1 MTKIAPLGASV
12 EARLAG
18 ADPRIFVFLQAWRE
32 ARGDALIPK
41 RSAFDPMAVRSLLP
55 FLWIYRF
62 ETERDDYVVRL
73 AGEEINNAWGRS
85 IKGMTMREVVGDADY
100 PVMRERWGN
109 ILGVP
114 LIHYGASSER
124 LSALDTRRA
133 ERMLTPLADNDGTPN
148 HILGISLYEISPT
161 DSSRPSL
168 EPEDIT
174 QIPCSEV

>member
-1 MTKIAPLGASV
+1 MTQIAPLGASV

-18 ADPRIFVFLQAWRE
+18 ADTRIFVFLQAWRM
-32 ARGDALIPK
+32 ARGDLVMPL
-41 RSAFDPMAVRSLLP
+41 RNAFDPMTVRGLLP
-55 FLWIYRF
+55 YLWIYRF
-62 ETERDDYVVRL
+62 DPDRDDYVVRL

-85 IKGMTMREVVGDADY
+85 IKGLTMREVVGDQDY
-100 PVMRERWGN
+100 PIMRERWDT
-109 ILGVP
+109 ILGTP

-148 HILGISLYEISPT
+148 HILGISLYRISPT
-161 DSSRPSL
+161 DTSHPSL